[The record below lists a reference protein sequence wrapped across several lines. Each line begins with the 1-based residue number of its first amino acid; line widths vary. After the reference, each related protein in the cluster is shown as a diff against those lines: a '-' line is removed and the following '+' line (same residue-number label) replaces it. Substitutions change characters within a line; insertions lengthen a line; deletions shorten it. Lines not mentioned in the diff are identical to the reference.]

1 MRFLN
6 TRIWMLISGA
16 LITLGGILNLSD
28 VEKTAVDSWG
38 NLSGRELDIASGLE
52 QVWGFHFAG
61 FGVSILLIAL
71 LTKGISRARSGAVV
85 IGLTLVSQL
94 LIFSTLSSKGY
105 LEEGLPIVL
114 NVFLAIP
121 LIAFIACV
129 KSWNK
134 KTN

>member
-1 MRFLN
+1 MRYLN
-6 TRIWMLISGA
+6 TRISMLISGA
-16 LITLGGILNLSD
+16 LTTLGGILNLSD

-38 NLSGRELDIASGLE
+38 NLSGRELDIASALE
-52 QVWGFHFAG
+52 QVCGFHFAG

-71 LTKGISRARSGAVV
+71 LTNGISRARSGAVV

-94 LIFSTLSSKGY
+94 LTFSTLSSKGY

-114 NVFLAIP
+114 YVFLAIG

-129 KSWNK
+129 KSWNEATK
-134 KTN
+134 

>member
-1 MRFLN
+1 MRYLN
-6 TRIWMLISGA
+6 TRISMLISGA
-16 LITLGGILNLSD
+16 LTTLGGILNLSD

-38 NLSGRELDIASGLE
+38 NLSGRGLE

-71 LTKGISRARSGAVV
+71 LTNGISRARSGAVV

-94 LIFSTLSSKGY
+94 LTFSTLSSKGY

-114 NVFLAIP
+114 YVFLAIG

-129 KSWNK
+129 KSWNEATK
-134 KTN
+134 